1 MDIVATPVPQ
11 AKRSK
16 KETVS
21 PTKVVDM
28 DEEQYMGY
36 DSLEG
41 CLEYLKDT
49 EHYATISPYMEKQSY
64 ITTGMRAILVD
75 WMCELCYN
83 YSLHRVTFHLS
94 VLLLDRYLSQVTNV
108 FSG

>member
-21 PTKVVDM
+21 PTRVVDM
-28 DEEQYMGY
+28 NEEQYLGY

-41 CLEYLKDT
+41 YLEYLKDT

-94 VLLLDRYLSQVTNV
+94 VLLLDRYLSKVAKAL
-108 FSG
+108 FG

>member
-21 PTKVVDM
+21 PTRVVDM
-28 DEEQYMGY
+28 NEEQYLGY

-41 CLEYLKDT
+41 YLEYLKDT

-64 ITTGMRAILVD
+64 ITTGMQSNPWWTGDASCATIT
-75 WMCELCYN
+75 
-83 YSLHRVTFHLS
+83 LHSTA
-94 VLLLDRYLSQVTNV
+94 
-108 FSG
+108 